1 MTTNQARVHAGVP
14 SGGEFAATAHSDD
27 VPALQG
33 AATNRFA
40 GITEVRDL
48 DAAASAAL
56 AAIDTS
62 TGQDDAVR
70 ADWAVRR
77 EEILNR
83 QQRQRVEDYA
93 NTLEIQASALLSNAA
108 RANLRNIA
116 GDLHEEFPDAATL
129 VLKKDYDDGNLAIWV
144 KAVQDKDGNN
154 LPETDEKDPRE
165 IAQELVSEYSSRQL
179 ARFTEAPVD
188 LEKAAAWIPDGGFR
202 ADAQ

>member
-1 MTTNQARVHAGVP
+1 MTTPQNRVRAGVP
-14 SGGEFAATAHSDD
+14 SGGEFAATAHSDS
-27 VPALQG
+27 VPALQAPPG
-33 AATNRFA
+33 NRFA
-40 GITEVRDL
+40 GIAEVRDL

-56 AAIDTS
+56 SAIDTS

-70 ADWAVRR
+70 ADWAERR
-77 EEILNR
+77 EQILSR

-116 GDLHEEFPDAATL
+116 GDLREEFPGAATV

-154 LPETDEKDPRE
+154 LPETDDKDPRE

-179 ARFTEAPVD
+179 ARFTEAPVN
-188 LEKAAAWIPDGGFR
+188 LERAAAWIPDGGFR